1 LRQRLRI
8 EASVPATFIN
18 IGMTKYLRAAYRS
31 LEKNEILMIPGD
43 GRGGTN
49 PIGNKYVQITFLGQK
64 TYFPRGPI
72 VLARKTGAMMLPLF
86 CYHLE
91 GGKQCIEIHHPLQ
104 LSFSKNVEDDIQRNT
119 QLYAD
124 FLSQGVIDHPEHWMF
139 WEEFAP
145 GQMIRDKA

>member
-1 LRQRLRI
+1 
-8 EASVPATFIN
+8 
-18 IGMTKYLRAAYRS
+18 
-31 LEKNEILMIPGD
+31 LMIPGD